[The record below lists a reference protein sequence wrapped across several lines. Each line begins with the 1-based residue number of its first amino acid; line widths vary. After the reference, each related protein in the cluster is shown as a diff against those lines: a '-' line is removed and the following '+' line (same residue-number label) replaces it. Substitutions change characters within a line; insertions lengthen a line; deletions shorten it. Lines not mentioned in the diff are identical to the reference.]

1 MVAKILCVA
10 EKPAI
15 AKSVAHHLAGGSQN
29 VRVVSELCD
38 LRAALQ

>member
-15 AKSVAHHLAGGSQN
+15 AKPVAHHLAGGSQN
-29 VRVVSELCD
+29 VRVVSVF
-38 LRAALQ
+38 